1 MVAISRRDVLA
12 TALAAVVPAGP
23 AAAGPGRAWV
33 LPAGEALAAIEREAA
48 LVLDAREPWLRAAEP
63 APPGA
68 APVDWAAFADPTPGA
83 GGRLLDDDA
92 ELGRRLRALGVRAGR
107 PVVALGDPLRGW
119 GEDGRVAWTLRALG
133 HGAAFAVDGGLPA
146 LLRAAGGPPA
156 PAPADPPGDFVV
168 SRRPDLVAT
177 REGLRAALAAGR
189 PGVAVLDG
197 REPREFAG
205 ATPYGESRGGHVP
218 GARHLWYRELMA
230 PDGTVLPPERVRAR
244 LAALGVGEGA
254 EVVAYCTLGLRAGWL
269 AAVLN
274 GLGYRARNY
283 AGSMAE
289 WSAGDPALHPLATG
303 P

>member
-1 MVAISRRDVLA
+1 MPMPRRVLLA
-12 TALAAVVPAGP
+12 AALAAALPAGRGVAE
-23 AAAGPGRAWV
+23 AARGWL
-33 LPAGEALAAIEREAA
+33 LPAGEAGAVIGRDAA
-48 LVLDAREPWLRAAEP
+48 LVLDAREPWLRAADP

-68 APVDWAAFADPTPGA
+68 VPVDWAAFADPAPGA
-83 GGRLLDDDA
+83 GGRLLADDA
-92 ELGRRLRALGVRAGR
+92 ELGRRLQALGVRAGR

-146 LLRAAGGPPA
+146 LRRAAGGPPA
-156 PAPADPPGDFVV
+156 ITPPDPPGDFVV
-168 SRRPDLVAT
+168 GRRPDLVAT
-177 REGLRAALAAGR
+177 REGLREALGR
-189 PGVAVLDG
+189 PGSPVLLDA
-197 REPREFAG
+197 REAREFAG

-230 PDGTVLPPERVRAR
+230 PDGTVLPPERARAV
-244 LAALGVGEGA
+244 LAALGVAEGA
-254 EVVAYCTLGLRAGWL
+254 EVVTYCTLGLRAGWL
-269 AAVLN
+269 AAALN

-289 WSAGDPALHPLATG
+289 WSAGDPALYPLVAG